1 MPIYEFYCSHCHR
14 IFSFLSRGVNTD
26 KTPACPRCGLANLT
40 RRPSAF
46 AISRNRSEPKAAAAG
61 PDLPDLPPG
70 MDEARLER
78 AMEQLAAEA
87 ESIDEND
94 PRQGVQLMRRLF
106 DATGMPMG
114 KGMEEAL
121 RRMESG
127 EDPEKV
133 EEEMGDM
140 LEDPLGMGMGDADEM
155 ASAAAGLGGAE
166 GKLQRLRKVLPPSV
180 DRELHEM

>member
-1 MPIYEFYCSHCHR
+1 MPIYEFYCAHCHR
-14 IFSFLSRGVNTD
+14 IFSFLSRAVNTD
-26 KTPACPRCGLANLT
+26 RIPACPRCGLQHLT

-46 AISRNRSEPKAAAAG
+46 AISKGREEPKASTG
-61 PDLPDLPPG
+61 GELPDLPPG
-70 MDEARLER
+70 MDEAGLER
-78 AMEQLAAEA
+78 AMAQLAAEA

-94 PRQGVQLMRRLF
+94 PRQGVSLMRRLF
-106 DATGMPMG
+106 ETTGMPMG

-133 EEEMGDM
+133 EEEMGEM
-140 LEDPLGMGMGDADEM
+140 LEDPFGMGGAGGDGDDLPAK
-155 ASAAAGLGGAE
+155 ASEAAG
-166 GKLQRLRKVLPPSV
+166 KLRRLRQVLPPSV

>member
-1 MPIYEFYCSHCHR
+1 MPIYEFYCAHCHR

-26 KTPACPRCGLANLT
+26 KTPACPRCGLAHLT

-46 AISRNRSEPKAAAAG
+46 AISKKREEPKAAPG

-94 PRQGVQLMRRLF
+94 PRQGVVLMRRLF
-106 DATGMPMG
+106 ETTGMPMG

-121 RRMESG
+121 RRMEQG

-140 LEDPLGMGMGDADEM
+140 LEDPFGMGGEEGVD
-155 ASAAAGLGGAE
+155 AAAANE
-166 GKLQRLRKVLPPSV
+166 PDTAGKLRRLRQVLPPSV